1 MSNTVPAEIVDLS
14 KLMPLTKAKLQSGVY
29 EYLIAQISPVIV
41 LDCRPAER
49 SYVWMGEGM
58 VDRKPEKMPD
68 LAPLIEDSVQE
79 VYKNRLQDYTKWSGF
94 SLVNQLIV
102 DTGEKCLRLY
112 RPRRVDLRNKTGP
125 LLEIWDVP
133 PPRLLVSNDIELY
146 RRQALQLGVKLLP
159 TQQVVTEGELCL
171 AWGRGAE
178 ELEKLA
184 QALEQLGYIKSAD
197 TWCQHFRANED
208 SPLKRTSAPPI
219 EWLKY
224 KKLIHQV
231 LSSTGTKLKEED
243 WRIHF
248 GISRPGGSEN
258 EDEDLAKIIKQA
270 MR

>member
-1 MSNTVPAEIVDLS
+1 MSNSTSPEMIDPSNFMSLDKAERETGLAEISILF
-14 KLMPLTKAKLQSGVY
+14 Y
-29 EYLIAQISPVIV
+29 SPEVL
-41 LDCRPAER
+41 LDCTPMEP
-49 SYVWMGEGM
+49 SYVWMGTGIT
-58 VDRKPEKMPD
+58 DRDLRRMPNFGLLLQESREELARRFGNYRISKHSFDLLHNLKVKTEK
-68 LAPLIEDSVQE
+68 
-79 VYKNRLQDYTKWSGF
+79 GF
-94 SLVNQLIV
+94 
-102 DTGEKCLRLY
+102 LRLSKPVRVQKGNMPGPSLKVEDIP
-112 RPRRVDLRNKTGP
+112 RPV
-125 LLEIWDVP
+125 
-133 PPRLLVSNDIELY
+133 LLVSADLNLY
-146 RRQALQLGVKLLP
+146 GREGSRWASRGQRHYTA
-159 TQQVVTEGELCL
+159 TEGELCL
-171 AWGRGAE
+171 AWGHGME